1 MSELFSCLRRCSTR
15 DDNACGVLSS
25 VAAGDTTECHDVSHS
40 VSAETVAA
48 VDTAGNFTS
57 SEETRDNVALVV
69 QNLSFS
75 VDSQTAHC
83 VVDSRSNHN
92 CVVRS
97 FGQRTRHIGTAELS
111 VFLVSLELGV
121 VSQSG
126 FQVVSVDA
134 EFLSEFFR
142 CLAFSNETLL
152 DVCFDGFQALA
163 NAVIEEEVADFVSLL
178 QFGSRND
185 VTSLEFVDEA
195 FAFFVDEDSAV
206 AANSFSESES
216 VSCQQ

>member
-15 DDNACGVLSS
+15 DDNTGGVLSS
-25 VAAGDTTECHDVSHS
+25 IAAGDTTECHDVSHS
-40 VSAETVAA
+40 VAAETVAA

-97 FGQRTRHIGTAELS
+97 FGQRTRHVGTAELS

-121 VSQSG
+121 FGQSG
-126 FQVVSVDA
+126 LQVVSIDA

-152 DVCFDGFQALA
+152 DVCFDGFQALT

-178 QFGSRND
+178 QFCSRND

-195 FAFFVDEDSAV
+195 FAFFVDKDSAV
-206 AANSFSESES
+206 AANSF
-216 VSCQQ
+216 Q